1 MSVSL
6 SFVDIWMNEI
16 DVIYVDTC
24 RLISKHVN
32 LHQTIRKSTRRN
44 GIDIFRLTMS
54 IHVEQCTCCIS
65 VDTCICKT
73 CSVRIDTNDWKSS
86 NEKRHESQQ
95 RDCRRSPHWMKWIQ
109 LFVIQSIVI
118 GLCCQ
123 SASTVVDLSRIL
135 ISAILWCLWNKLWK
149 VPWTSEHN
157 WKTITSTIRTSPIV
171 IKEMHRMQVNDLWTT
186 DDDWLVDVSLEREI
200 VFYLFLTVD

>member
-1 MSVSL
+1 MFSSNRYERLKIIEWKATRESTTRL
-6 SFVDIWMNEI
+6 SKITTLNEI
-16 DVIYVDTC
+16 NDKVENYFDRI
-24 RLISKHVN
+24 L
-32 LHQTIRKSTRRN
+32 
-44 GIDIFRLTMS
+44 
-54 IHVEQCTCCIS
+54 HVE
-65 VDTCICKT
+65 
-73 CSVRIDTNDWKSS
+73 
-86 NEKRHESQQ
+86 
-95 RDCRRSPHWMKWIQ
+95 WMKWIQ